1 MCKSTNKLEE
11 DKNPRGV
18 ESNIKTQKR
27 FVVLQKIKNPN
38 YKGKWKTPWI
48 DNPEFEDDP
57 HLYVLK
63 PIKYVGIEVWQIEKD
78 AFEEV
83 EKARRAKEEE
93 WRWDSVCLQS
103 SEQQENA
110 MAELGRLLMYEAS
123 RDWLPTIRGEIQSP
137 MGVASVEFIDPREP
151 VAEVPHNTFVAS

>member
-1 MCKSTNKLEE
+1 MFLTNE
-11 DKNPRGV
+11 
-18 ESNIKTQKR
+18 
-27 FVVLQKIKNPN
+27 KIKNPN

-78 AFEEV
+78 AFEEA

-93 WRWDSVCLQS
+93 DCGAKIVITLTVTEGNWMPF
-103 SEQQENA
+103 SE
-110 MAELGRLLMYEAS
+110 
-123 RDWLPTIRGEIQSP
+123 LPMHS
-137 MGVASVEFIDPREP
+137 
-151 VAEVPHNTFVAS
+151 